1 MINILNKIRISNVT
15 LQTHPKQFVPF
26 LSQKFKF
33 PAQSI
38 YPLAYYPLT
47 KFSVH
52 FHVSIKVSKGKR
64 VLYPYPERKQRKSHA
79 ASLDFVLSIQP
90 PTQSTHSISRTK
102 VTSRN
107 KPLSR

>member
-38 YPLAYYPLT
+38 YPLAYYPPT

-64 VLYPYPERKQRKSHA
+64 ILYPCPERK
-79 ASLDFVLSIQP
+79 LDRGNPTLRPWISFYRSNHP
-90 PTQSTHSISRTK
+90 PNPPIPFPEQK
-102 VTSRN
+102 
-107 KPLSR
+107 